1 MEQEAAQTSRGIGS
15 FLDFVQNGSFR
26 FYQERDLGLD
36 LYSYGYTGV
45 ALFALAVASLV
56 VFLLA
61 LFHTIPV
68 RRTVVTVLMG
78 LGILAAL
85 GGFTCSFLSY
95 LDLEAVAAG
104 LQESPAGPPPSSKG
118 QLAAIVALPLVV
130 GATTLLGNL
139 VGCLYMAAFWG
150 GSLIRRSRKGS

>member
-1 MEQEAAQTSRGIGS
+1 MDQEAAQTSRGIGS

-36 LYSYGYTGV
+36 LYSYGYAGV

-68 RRTVVTVLMG
+68 RRTVVAVLLG
-78 LGILAAL
+78 LGFLAAL
-85 GGFTCSFLSY
+85 VGFTRSFLTY
-95 LDLEAVAAG
+95 HDLETVAAE
-104 LQESPAGPPPSSKG
+104 LLESPAGPPPSSDG

-130 GATTLLGNL
+130 GATTLLTNV

-150 GSLIRRSRKGS
+150 GSLIRRSPKR